1 MARVIDNRQAGDID
15 QAFWTIV
22 TKFHITDLEITDTF
36 EMFQKGAQK
45 YKGSRLEAFAGFS
58 IKNMRIDAFKDNM
71 KSLSKLIPLNEELDA
86 ESENESWSVIDK
98 IFFQERCQA
107 FEKKYPELAQVF
119 NAWKAGREVSDLILN
134 RLTEKF
140 RQLDLE

>member
-22 TKFHITDLEITDTF
+22 TKFHVTDDELTETY
-36 EMFQKGAQK
+36 EMFQKGASK
-45 YKGSRLEAFAGFS
+45 YSGNRLEAFAGFS
-58 IKNMRIDAFKDNM
+58 IKNMRTDRFKDTM
-71 KSLSKLIPLNEELDA
+71 RQLSKTIPLNEELDA
-86 ESENESWSVIDK
+86 PDENETWSVIDR

-107 FEKKYPELAQVF
+107 FERKHPELAPVF
-119 NAWKAGREVSDLILN
+119 NAWKNGREVSDLILN

-140 RQLDLE
+140 QKLEWQ